1 MHNPDRSYILGCL
14 MEIKT
19 AIDVYGG
26 VSVDTIQQKLPDEF
40 NVDDGEDF
48 INRLEE
54 YGLIFPGEYVV
65 FTDYV
70 TGKPVVGTAI
80 TNTGGAK

>member
-26 VSVDTIQQKLPDEF
+26 VSIDTIQQKLPNEF

-54 YGLIFPGEYVV
+54 YGLIFPGEYEV
-65 FTDYV
+65 FTDNV
-70 TGKPVVGTAI
+70 TGKPVVGMTR
-80 TNTGGAK
+80 TYTGGVK

>member
-40 NVDDGEDF
+40 NIDDGDDF
-48 INRLEE
+48 INKLEE
-54 YGLIFPGEYVV
+54 F
-65 FTDYV
+65 
-70 TGKPVVGTAI
+70 
-80 TNTGGAK
+80 

>member
-40 NVDDGEDF
+40 NVDDGDDF
-48 INRLEE
+48 INKLEE
-54 YGLIFPGEYVV
+54 FGLIFPGEYEV
-65 FTDYV
+65 FTDSL
-70 TGKPVVGTAI
+70 TDKSVVGMTR
-80 TNTGGAK
+80 TYKGGAK